1 MCTKTGLLVGVQMV
15 LARPLDEPE
24 TTRQPAMNT
33 TEFPYQVSN
42 DKSNFQYVLLSSYLY
57 M

>member
-15 LARPLDEPE
+15 LARPLDETE
-24 TTRQPAMNT
+24 TTRQPAANA

-42 DKSNFQYVLLSSYLY
+42 DKSYIQYF
-57 M
+57 